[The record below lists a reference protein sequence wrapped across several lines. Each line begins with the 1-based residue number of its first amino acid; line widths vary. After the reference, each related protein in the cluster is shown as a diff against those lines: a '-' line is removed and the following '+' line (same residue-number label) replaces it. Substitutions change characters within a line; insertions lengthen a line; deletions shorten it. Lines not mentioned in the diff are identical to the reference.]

1 MEVTNKYVTVKTHI
15 DGSAPQESDFELK
28 TTALHLSVEP
38 GSKDV
43 IVKNLYVSIDPYQI
57 NRMKRVCSSQK
68 LVSTADGITPG
79 QAISAHGLGRVVA
92 SGNPEFEKDDLVVG
106 LINWEEY
113 TIVKGGNIL
122 RKLDPMGFPLSYHL
136 GVLGLSGL
144 TAYAGFV
151 EVCKPKKGEKVFV
164 SAACGS
170 VGNLVG
176 QYAKLFGCHV
186 VGCAGTKQKVE
197 LLKGKLGFD
206 DAFNYKEETDL
217 KSTLKRYFPDG
228 IDIYFDNVGGK
239 MLEASVAN
247 MNPFGRISVCGII
260 SEYTGIGE
268 RAAPDMIDIV
278 YKRLKVQ
285 GFLVIDYLKGMDDFI
300 STMSNHLST
309 GKIHVLEDISQ
320 GVESISSAFV
330 GLFHG
335 DNVGKKVVKVA
346 DE

>member
-15 DGSAPQESDFELK
+15 DGSSPQESDFELK
-28 TTALHLSVEP
+28 TTALNLYVEP

-113 TIVKGGNIL
+113 TIVKE
-122 RKLDPMGFPLSYHL
+122 
-136 GVLGLSGL
+136 GLSGL

-186 VGCAGTKQKVE
+186 VE

-228 IDIYFDNVGGK
+228 MDIYFDNVGGK

-247 MNPFGRISVCGII
+247 MNPFGRIAVCGII

-278 YKRLKVQ
+278 YKRLKIQ

-309 GKIHVLEDISQ
+309 WQNSCT
-320 GVESISSAFV
+320 
-330 GLFHG
+330 
-335 DNVGKKVVKVA
+335 
-346 DE
+346 

>member
-57 NRMKRVCSSQK
+57 NRMKIVCSSQK

-79 QAISAHGLGRVVA
+79 QYKGKEDKLLFFYDVE
-92 SGNPEFEKDDLVVG
+92 EFG
-106 LINWEEY
+106 YHFIEY
-113 TIVKGGNIL
+113 TIVKGGNTL

-186 VGCAGTKQKVE
+186 VE

-228 IDIYFDNVGGK
+228 MDIYFDNVGGK

-247 MNPFGRISVCGII
+247 MNPFGRIAVCGII

-278 YKRLKVQ
+278 YKRLKIQ

-330 GLFHG
+330 GLFQG